1 MQNFKSRS
9 KSQFCNNECKFNEEE
24 SAVVIGSDIE
34 VTDSTLN
41 TKQNFGKFQNNDLR
55 SNYTLSARNIEIE
68 DIEIEVE

>member
-9 KSQFCNNECKFNEEE
+9 KSQFCNNEWEE
-24 SAVVIGSDIE
+24 SAVVIGSEIE

-68 DIEIEVE
+68 DIEIEVEW